1 MRTCVRVCAY
11 VYVSTYV
18 RVCVREPGVTVPIVS
33 ISSVNLNSTVLNLRF
48 RGEKVKGDNE
58 GQ

>member
-1 MRTCVRVCAY
+1 MCVRVCAHLR
-11 VYVSTYV
+11 VC
-18 RVCVREPGVTVPIVS
+18 VCVREPGVTVPIVP